1 MPSTPLPAGT
11 MRVTITGTGTPTPRP
26 DRAGSGVLVE
36 VEGLRLQFDAGRS
49 TAMRLAAAAVAPGD
63 LDAVFLTHHHSDHVV
78 GLADLAISRWV
89 VPHERRGTPL
99 PVVAPEGPSVTFA
112 REMLQPFEADLA
124 IRQEHTGRESRA
136 AVEVLPFDAGAEPAV
151 VWSRGD
157 VTVTSVLVDHGP
169 VVPSVGY
176 RVDVPGASVVI
187 SGDCRPC
194 EGVRLLSAGA
204 SLLVHEAMLGGE
216 VASGPYAPIG
226 NYHTDCV
233 DLGELAQ
240 EVGVPRLVLT
250 HLIPQPH
257 DRDEAERFL
266 REVRA
271 GGYRGHLVVAE
282 DLTVVDLP
290 PGTGESR

>member
-169 VVPSVGY
+169 VVPSVSY
-176 RVDVPGASVVI
+176 RVDAPGASVVV
-187 SGDCRPC
+187 SGDCRISD
-194 EGVRLLSAGA
+194 GVRRLARDA
-204 SLLVHEAMLGGE
+204 SLLVHEAMLGGV

-226 NYHTDCV
+226 NYHTDCRE
-233 DLGELAQ
+233 LGAMAQ
-240 EVGVPRLVLT
+240 EIGVPQLVLT

-257 DRDEAERFL
+257 SPEEAARFGE
-266 REVRA
+266 EVRA
-271 GGYRGHLVVAE
+271 GGYRGGLIVAE
-282 DLTVVDLP
+282 DLTSVELATTDGP
-290 PGTGESR
+290 A